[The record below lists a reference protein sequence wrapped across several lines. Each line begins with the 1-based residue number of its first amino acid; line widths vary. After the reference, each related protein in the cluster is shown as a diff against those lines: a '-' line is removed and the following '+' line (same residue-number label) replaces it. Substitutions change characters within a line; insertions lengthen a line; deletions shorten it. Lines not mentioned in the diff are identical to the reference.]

1 MNSLNKNECL
11 KLINNSKRVIITTHT
26 NPDGDAIGSALGL
39 YYYLKTIG
47 KAAHVIND
55 SVTPANLEFLDVNN
69 EIRTYSYSDDSQKI
83 NTADLIIIAD
93 LNDPKR
99 LRGMQEI
106 IVNSPAKK
114 LMIDHHIN
122 PVNFVEFYF
131 GDTEATSTGEL
142 VWDLI
147 SQNIQLQNAPLAN
160 AIYTAI
166 MTDTGSFRFDRTDS
180 KTHRAVADLIS
191 LGANPNYCYEMV
203 YNQSSLAAVKMLGEA
218 LANLQLYQHNQVS
231 LMELTKEMFD
241 KTGCLN
247 EDTDN
252 FVEKTLSVKGVKLG
266 ILVSYLRDK
275 DEIRVSFRS
284 KEGFINARD
293 LAVIF
298 GGGGHTHAAGARIY
312 NSTIEEAKKIILQ
325 EVNSLITE
333 NKYYN
338 NIK

>member
-55 SVTPANLEFLDVNN
+55 SITPANLEFLDVNS

-203 YNQSSLAAVKMLGEA
+203 YNQSSLAAVRMMGEA
-218 LANLQLYQHNQVS
+218 LANLQLFHQNQVC

-284 KEGFINARD
+284 KEGFLNARD

-312 NSTIEEAKKIILQ
+312 NSTIEEAKRIILQ